1 HKKEDDG
8 LVEEDEFLCER
19 YAFCRWQIGI
29 PPKIKEQLRKVKI
42 IVPSDTKL
50 KGVLEE
56 RDWIKEFAT
65 SKGLNVSFASSYR
78 EVMSTLTNGDYDII
92 HFSTHGK

>member
-1 HKKEDDG
+1 MVDGALISWEILKPSHKKEDDG

-42 IVPSDTKL
+42 I
-50 KGVLEE
+50 
-56 RDWIKEFAT
+56 
-65 SKGLNVSFASSYR
+65 
-78 EVMSTLTNGDYDII
+78 
-92 HFSTHGK
+92 